1 MGGWSTALNVG
12 GKVARFAGHSP
23 KKFLGLT
30 AGSVVGWKYF
40 VNDESLLEQA
50 TEVALGDDASKGLK
64 EKGVT
69 GGLKGL
75 AFGADGADKSLGE
88 NVVDGV
94 AGEGTYDHI
103 SHAAGKTVDAVGS
116 GIHAA
121 GQGLQEACQG
131 AGQMVQGYQQQAV
144 MPQQGGGLFSALN
157 PFDSIGQVANSFWN
171 GGSGM
176 SLAALIPAAFL
187 MFGNFGWMGK
197 IASLFL
203 GSLAM
208 KNMRTQQAAM
218 QQQIPYRQGYQMQP
232 AEQSLHSSEHNE
244 SRMAENNLEE
254 EENEHTVRR
263 GRA

>member
-75 AFGADGADKSLGE
+75 AFGAEGADKSIGE
-88 NVVDGV
+88 NVVDGMI
-94 AGEGTYDHI
+94 GEGTYDHI
-103 SHAAGKTVDAVGS
+103 SHAAGNAVDAVGN
-116 GIHAA
+116 GVHAA
-121 GQGLQEACQG
+121 GEGVQNAFQG

-144 MPQQGGGLFSALN
+144 VPQQGGGLFSALN
-157 PFDSIGQVANSFWN
+157 PFDSISQVANSFWS
-171 GGSGM
+171 GGRDEPCRPDSCCFPDVRQFRLDGKDRLAVPWLAGHEEHAHAAGRHAPAGTLSSG
-176 SLAALIPAAFL
+176 LPDADGRTACGTCTALPAAV
-187 MFGNFGWMGK
+187 
-197 IASLFL
+197 
-203 GSLAM
+203 
-208 KNMRTQQAAM
+208 
-218 QQQIPYRQGYQMQP
+218 GY
-232 AEQSLHSSEHNE
+232 
-244 SRMAENNLEE
+244 
-254 EENEHTVRR
+254 
-263 GRA
+263 G

>member
-1 MGGWSTALNVG
+1 MNVG

-75 AFGADGADKSLGE
+75 AFGAEGADKSIGE
-88 NVVDGV
+88 NVVDGMI
-94 AGEGTYDHI
+94 GEGTYDHI
-103 SHAAGKTVDAVGS
+103 SHAAGNAVDAVGN
-116 GIHAA
+116 GVHAA
-121 GQGLQEACQG
+121 GEGVQNAFQG

-144 MPQQGGGLFSALN
+144 VPQQGGGLFSALN
-157 PFDSIGQVANSFWN
+157 PFDSISQVANSFWS

-208 KNMRTQQAAM
+208 KNMRMQQAVM
-218 QQQIPYRQGYQMQP
+218 PQQVPYRQGYQMQT
-232 AEQSLHSSEHNE
+232 AELPVAPVQHYQPQLAMGESEE
-244 SRMAENNLEE
+244 S
-254 EENEHTVRR
+254 NEHTVRR

>member
-1 MGGWSTALNVG
+1 MNVG

-75 AFGADGADKSLGE
+75 AFGAEGADKSIGE
-88 NVVDGV
+88 NVVDGMV
-94 AGEGTYDHI
+94 GEGAYNHI
-103 SHAAGKTVDAVGS
+103 SHAAGNAVDTVENGF
-116 GIHAA
+116 HAA
-121 GQGLQEACQG
+121 GQGIQNACQG
-131 AGQMVQGYQQQAV
+131 AGQMIQGYQQQAI
-144 MPQQGGGLFSALN
+144 MPQQGGGLFSSLN
-157 PFDSIGQVANSFWN
+157 PFDSVGQVASSFWS

-197 IASLFL
+197 IVCGLIAAVSFGLFS
-203 GSLAM
+203 GNS
-208 KNMRTQQAAM
+208 RQAADG
-218 QQQIPYRQGYQMQP
+218 RQLAAAPVQAQEGSRLRDY
-232 AEQSLHSSEHNE
+232 SSETEGNDEDNGHVIY
-244 SRMAENNLEE
+244 RP
-254 EENEHTVRR
+254 RR
-263 GRA
+263 

>member
-1 MGGWSTALNVG
+1 MNVG

-75 AFGADGADKSLGE
+75 AFGAEGADKSIGE
-88 NVVDGV
+88 NVVDGMV
-94 AGEGTYDHI
+94 GEGAYNHI
-103 SHAAGKTVDAVGS
+103 SHAAGNAVDTVENGF
-116 GIHAA
+116 
-121 GQGLQEACQG
+121 
-131 AGQMVQGYQQQAV
+131 
-144 MPQQGGGLFSALN
+144 QGGGLFSSLN
-157 PFDSIGQVANSFWN
+157 PFDSVGQVASSFWS

-208 KNMRTQQAAM
+208 KNMRMQQTVLP
-218 QQQIPYRQGYQMQP
+218 QQQIPYRQGYHPQTAELPIAPVQHYQP
-232 AEQSLHSSEHNE
+232 QLAMNE
-244 SRMAENNLEE
+244 SEE
-254 EENEHTVRR
+254 SNEHTIRR

>member
-1 MGGWSTALNVG
+1 MNVG

-50 TEVALGDDASKGLK
+50 TEIALGDDASKGLK

-75 AFGADGADKSLGE
+75 AFAEGADKSIGE
-88 NVVDGV
+88 NVVDGMV
-94 AGEGTYDHI
+94 GEGAYNHI
-103 SHAAGKTVDAVGS
+103 SHAAGNAVDTVENGF
-116 GIHAA
+116 HAA
-121 GQGLQEACQG
+121 GQGIQNACQG
-131 AGQMVQGYQQQAV
+131 AGQMVQGYQQQAI
-144 MPQQGGGLFSALN
+144 MPQQGGGLFSSLN
-157 PFDSIGQVANSFWN
+157 PFDSVGQVASSFWS

-208 KNMRTQQAAM
+208 KNMRMQQAVLP
-218 QQQIPYRQGYQMQP
+218 QQQIPYRQGYHPQTAELPIAPVQHYQP
-232 AEQSLHSSEHNE
+232 QLAMNE
-244 SRMAENNLEE
+244 SEE
-254 EENEHTVRR
+254 SNEHTIRR

>member
-1 MGGWSTALNVG
+1 MGGWSTALKMG
-12 GKVARFAGHSP
+12 GRAVRFAGHNP
-23 KKFLGLT
+23 KTFLGLS
-30 AGSVVGWKYF
+30 AGSVAGWKYF

-64 EKGVT
+64 ENGVT

-75 AFGADGADKSLGE
+75 AFGADGADKSIGE

-94 AGEGTYDHI
+94 VGEGTYDHI
-103 SHAAGKTVDAVGS
+103 THAAGNAVDTVENGL
-116 GIHAA
+116 HAA
-121 GQGLQEACQG
+121 GQGIQNAYQG
-131 AGQMVQGYQQQAV
+131 TDQMVQGYQQQAI
-144 MPQQGGGLFSALN
+144 MPQQGGGQFSALN
-157 PFDSIGQVANSFWN
+157 PFNGIGQLASSFWN

-208 KNMRTQQAAM
+208 KNMRMQQTM
-218 QQQIPYRQGYQMQP
+218 IPQQQIPYGQGYQVQTVEQP
-232 AEQSLHSSEHNE
+232 LQQQHYQPQLAQNE
-244 SRMAENNLEE
+244 S
-254 EENEHTVRR
+254 EENEHTIRR
-263 GRA
+263 GRG

>member
-1 MGGWSTALNVG
+1 MGGWSTALKMG
-12 GKVARFAGHSP
+12 GRVVRFAGHNP
-23 KKFLGLT
+23 KTFLGLS
-30 AGSVVGWKYF
+30 AGSVAGWKYF

-64 EKGVT
+64 ENGVT

-75 AFGADGADKSLGE
+75 AFGADGADKSIGE

-94 AGEGTYDHI
+94 VGEGTYDHI
-103 SHAAGKTVDAVGS
+103 THAAGNAVDSVEN

-121 GQGLQEACQG
+121 GQGLQNAYQG
-131 AGQMVQGYQQQAV
+131 AGQMVQGYQQQAI

-157 PFDSIGQVANSFWN
+157 PFNGIGQLANSFWN

-208 KNMRTQQAAM
+208 KNMRMQQTIIP
-218 QQQIPYRQGYQMQP
+218 QQQIPYSQGYQVQTVEQP
-232 AEQSLHSSEHNE
+232 VQQHYQQQLAQNE
-244 SRMAENNLEE
+244 S
-254 EENEHTVRR
+254 EENEYTIRR
-263 GRA
+263 GRG

>member
-1 MGGWSTALNVG
+1 MGGWSTALNMG
-12 GKVARFAGHSP
+12 GRVVRFAGHNP
-23 KKFLGLT
+23 KTFLGLS
-30 AGSVVGWKYF
+30 AGSVAGWKYF

-64 EKGVT
+64 ENGVT

-75 AFGADGADKSLGE
+75 AFGADGADKSIGE

-94 AGEGTYDHI
+94 VGEGTYDHI
-103 SHAAGKTVDAVGS
+103 THAAGNAVDSVEN

-121 GQGLQEACQG
+121 GQGLQNAYQG
-131 AGQMVQGYQQQAV
+131 AGQMVQGYQQQAI
-144 MPQQGGGLFSALN
+144 M
-157 PFDSIGQVANSFWN
+157 GQLANSFWN

-208 KNMRTQQAAM
+208 KNMRMQQAM
-218 QQQIPYRQGYQMQP
+218 IPQQQIPYSQGYQVQP
-232 AEQSLHSSEHNE
+232 VEK
-244 SRMAENNLEE
+244 
-254 EENEHTVRR
+254 VRR
-263 GRA
+263 MNIL